1 MSATT
6 ALLIV
11 IVVWIVIGVVAAII
25 MGRRGHAPTTWL
37 FAGAILG
44 PLVVPVMLASMRS
57 QVAAVPSIAAVPA
70 THDTGTGIDVLVGFD
85 GSEESRGAMVTAL
98 ALFGPHL
105 GRLTIATVLDFDAT
119 PKSRAAAEA
128 GLADVALLAAGI
140 LDRRP
145 ETAVLSG
152 RPDDALIRYAREL
165 AFGLVVIAP
174 RGRGASRAI
183 FGSVASR
190 LAHGPGIPVA
200 IMPPAERRI
209 IAGPG
214 HE

>member
-6 ALLIV
+6 ALFIV
-11 IVVWIVIGVVAAII
+11 IVAWIAIGVAAAII

-37 FAGAILG
+37 FAGAVLG
-44 PLVVPVMLASMRS
+44 PLVIPLMLSFMRAQPVTQTTTAE
-57 QVAAVPSIAAVPA
+57 VATS
-70 THDTGTGIDVLVGFD
+70 HDNGLGIDVLVGFD

-119 PKSRAAAEA
+119 PTSTAAAEA
-128 GLADVALLAAGI
+128 ELADVALLAAGI

-145 ETAVLSG
+145 EVAVLTG
-152 RPDDALIRYAREL
+152 RPDEALVQHARDH

-174 RGRGASRAI
+174 RGRGASRAL

-190 LAHGPGIPVA
+190 LARAPSMPVA

-209 IAGPG
+209 IAGAARR
-214 HE
+214 